1 MRKIRI
7 GQIGIGHNHASEK
20 MAALRRL
27 SDFYEVVGVVEEDDS
42 WWSRRGGLQVYQG
55 IPRLT
60 EEELSTPPGW
70 RRSRWKPTASNSWRR
85 RVAASSGILP
95 STWINPAGRSS
106 NRSASC

>member
-27 SDFYEVVGVVEEDDS
+27 SDLYEVVGVVEPDEK
-42 WWSRRGGLQVYQG
+42 WWKERGNLAAYQG

-60 EEELSTPPGW
+60 EEELFRTENLEAVAVETDGFELLE
-70 RRSRWKPTASNSWRR
+70 TASITIFPYTWTSP
-85 RVAASSGILP
+85 AARN
-95 STWINPAGRSS
+95 W
-106 NRSASC
+106 NRSARF